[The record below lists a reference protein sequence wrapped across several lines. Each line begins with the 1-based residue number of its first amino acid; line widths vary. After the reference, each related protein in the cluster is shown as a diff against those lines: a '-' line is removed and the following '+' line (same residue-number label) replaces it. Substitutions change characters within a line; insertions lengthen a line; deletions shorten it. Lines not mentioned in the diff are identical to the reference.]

1 MGKEME
7 AADEDGEAGT
17 AKGGVMAL
25 ECGGGARVDEECLEP
40 ETRLLVKGVGAQ
52 GRRSLAMK
60 LVAWVDNGMGF
71 LACTPYGEE
80 DEIKRE

>member
-1 MGKEME
+1 
-7 AADEDGEAGT
+7 
-17 AKGGVMAL
+17 
-25 ECGGGARVDEECLEP
+25 
-40 ETRLLVKGVGAQ
+40 LLVKGVGAQ